1 MLRGR
6 KKDKCSFE
14 VLAYHGDRGG
24 WKWSPL
30 PPPPFLRRPNYE
42 PGHRPYAMVGGGT
55 TICVSTATTTYSF
68 DTLKSEW
75 SKYGDWVLPF
85 SGKAEH
91 VPELGLWFAMSRTSL
106 SRSGLYALDLDLSTA
121 GAGDDASCQPPALYD
136 IGVDLELR
144 DDLFL
149 FGHAVAS
156 LGSGRLCVARFFL
169 IMKREHTFDNP
180 IGVFTGVEVVPGD
193 KSERFDEEFNS
204 EPEKLVKLNR
214 IPLLSVS
221 VWLEF

>member
-1 MLRGR
+1 
-6 KKDKCSFE
+6 
-14 VLAYHGDRGG
+14 
-24 WKWSPL
+24 
-30 PPPPFLRRPNYE
+30 
-42 PGHRPYAMVGGGT
+42 
-55 TICVSTATTTYSF
+55 VSTATTTYSL

-75 SKYGDWVLPF
+75 SKYGDWVF
-85 SGKAEH
+85 G
-91 VPELGLWFAMSRTSL
+91 MSRTSL

-169 IMKREHTFDNP
+169 IMKREHAFDNP
-180 IGVFTGVEVVPGD
+180 IGVFAGVEVVPGD
-193 KSERFDEEFNS
+193 DGRLRVITHKSERFDEEFNC
-204 EPEKLVKLNR
+204 EPEKLAKLNR

>member
-1 MLRGR
+1 
-6 KKDKCSFE
+6 

-30 PPPPFLRRPNYE
+30 PPPPFLRRPNYEDAE

-85 SGKAEH
+85 SGKAERPEH

-121 GAGDDASCQPPALYD
+121 GAGDDASCQPPELYD

-169 IMKREHTFDNP
+169 RP
-180 IGVFTGVEVVPGD
+180 RSVPGD
-193 KSERFDEEFNS
+193 R
-204 EPEKLVKLNR
+204 PPGTIPGR
-214 IPLLSVS
+214 IHY
-221 VWLEF
+221 

>member
-14 VLAYHGDRGG
+14 VLAYHGDHGG
-24 WKWSPL
+24 WKWSSL
-30 PPPPFLRRPNYE
+30 PPPPFLRRPNYEDAE

-75 SKYGDWVLPF
+75 SKYGDWVF
-85 SGKAEH
+85 G
-91 VPELGLWFAMSRTSL
+91 MSRTSL

-169 IMKREHTFDNP
+169 IMKREHAFDNP
-180 IGVFTGVEVVPGD
+180 IGVFAGVEVVPGD
-193 KSERFDEEFNS
+193 DGRLRVITHKSERFDEEFNS

>member
-1 MLRGR
+1 
-6 KKDKCSFE
+6 
-14 VLAYHGDRGG
+14 
-24 WKWSPL
+24 
-30 PPPPFLRRPNYE
+30 
-42 PGHRPYAMVGGGT
+42 MVGGGT

-121 GAGDDASCQPPALYD
+121 GAGDDASCQPPELYD

-156 LGSGRLCVARFFL
+156 LGSGVRKALRRKVLPYYETGARVRHSDRR
-169 IMKREHTFDNP
+169 IHRRGGGSRRRRP
-180 IGVFTGVEVVPGD
+180 SPGD
-193 KSERFDEEFNS
+193 HAQVGTFR
-204 EPEKLVKLNR
+204 R
-214 IPLLSVS
+214 GI
-221 VWLEF
+221 